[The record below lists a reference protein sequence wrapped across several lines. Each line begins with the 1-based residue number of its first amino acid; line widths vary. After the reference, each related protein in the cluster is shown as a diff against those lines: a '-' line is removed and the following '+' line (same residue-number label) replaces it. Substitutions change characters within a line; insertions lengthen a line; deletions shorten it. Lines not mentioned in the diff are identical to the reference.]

1 MLIMK
6 KYTEPK
12 YRTIHE
18 AKENELQAL
27 KEKTAS
33 SDWKPAYHIHPGYG
47 LLNDPNGL
55 AYFNGEFHVF
65 YQWYPF
71 GAIHGMKHWAHVKSA
86 DLVDWERLPTALVPV
101 EEYESHGAYSG
112 ASLEVDGELYLYY
125 TGNIKYSAEERS
137 ANQCVAIMDKDGNI
151 RKYENNPIIEG
162 VPEGYTGH
170 VRDPKVFK
178 KDDHFYMLLGA
189 QRTDLTGAIIVYE
202 STDALHWAFKG
213 ELDLQLDLPDSCYM
227 LECPDY
233 FKLNGQD
240 VLVVSPQGLKAEE
253 HAYQNLYNVIYV
265 LGEMDIENLTFKVE
279 SHHELDKGFDFY
291 APQTF
296 EGKNN
301 ERLMFGWAG
310 MGEMDYPS
318 DKEEWAHCLTIPR
331 ELEIEDGKL
340 IQKPARELKAL
351 RKQPE
356 SAELRL
362 NRGSKELSSGYEQ
375 YELKITLESIES
387 DTFGIELFSSEKEG
401 LVLEFNRSQQ
411 TVTLNREN
419 FAEAFGGKHGY
430 ERSSELEIGD
440 AVNIQIFIDRSIAE
454 IFINDG
460 EVVFTSRVFPLKE
473 STGINVFSDGSL
485 EGRYTKYPLIR
496 KNSL

>member
-1 MLIMK
+1 MT

-12 YRTIHE
+12 YRTIYE
-18 AKENELQAL
+18 AKENELQVL
-27 KEKTAS
+27 KEKSAS

-47 LLNDPNGL
+47 LMNDPNGL

-86 DLVDWERLPTALVPV
+86 DLVDWERLPTAIVPV

-112 ASLEVDGELYLYY
+112 TSLEVDGELYLYY

-137 ANQCVAIMDKDGNI
+137 ANQCLAIMDKDGKI

-170 VRDPKVFK
+170 VRDPKIFK
-178 KDDHFYMLLGA
+178 KDDLFYMLLGA
-189 QRTDLTGAIIVYE
+189 QRTDMTGAIIVYE
-202 STDALHWAFKG
+202 STDALNWAFKG
-213 ELDLQLDLPDSCYM
+213 ELDLDLDFPDSCYM

-233 FKLNGQD
+233 FELNGQD
-240 VLVVSPQGLKAEE
+240 VLVVSPQGLEAEK
-253 HAYQNLYNVIYV
+253 HAYQNLYNVIYA
-265 LGEMDIENLTFKVE
+265 LGELDIENLTFKVKD
-279 SHHELDKGFDFY
+279 HQELDKGFDFY

-331 ELEIEDGKL
+331 ELDIVDGKL
-340 IQKPARELKAL
+340 VQKPAQELK
-351 RKQPE
+351 K
-356 SAELRL
+356 LRL
-362 NRGSKELSSGYEQ
+362 DPDTGELNLDKESKKLGSGSAQ
-375 YELKITLESIES
+375 YELDLSLDSIEAEI
-387 DTFGIELFSSEKEG
+387 FGLELFSSEKEG

-419 FAEAFGGKHGY
+419 FAEAFGGEFGF
-430 ERSSELEIGD
+430 ERSVELTIGD
-440 AVNIQIFIDRSIAE
+440 SVNLQIFVDRSIVE

-460 EVVFTSRVFPLKE
+460 EAVFTSRVFPLAE
-473 STGINVFSDGSL
+473 STGISVFADGKVN
-485 EGRYTKYPLIR
+485 GRYSNYPLNC